1 MPATILN
8 AIIEQGADW
17 EDWIVVTEEATGE
30 PIDLTGFSASLQMRE
45 AYADLNPVVSLTTTP
60 AAAGKIEL
68 AGSLPTGVVRWKV
81 AGATTQT
88 FESPGRLNWDL
99 LLVAPDGSRIMP
111 VRGENTVNP
120 GATRL

>member
-17 EDWIVVTEEATGE
+17 EDWIVVTEEASGD
-30 PIDLTGFSASLQMRE
+30 PMDLTGFSASLQMRG
-45 AYADLNPVVSLTTTP
+45 AYADLDPVVSLTTTP

-81 AGATTQT
+81 AGATTQA
-88 FESPGRLNWDL
+88 FESPGRLYWDL
-99 LLVAPDGSRIMP
+99 ILTAPDGSRIMP